1 MHTHGH
7 KQKRQAANVKE
18 CQPWL
23 QADPLFTKDQTA
35 ERLGGVSTSFVDQQL
50 ALKRLA
56 KVRLSYRTVRIP
68 LSSIERFIAERT
80 VIAGGTL

>member
-1 MHTHGH
+1 MHTHDH

-18 CQPWL
+18 CQPRL
-23 QADPLFTKDQTA
+23 QTDPLITKDQAA
-35 ERLGGVSTSFVDQQL
+35 EMLGGVSTSFIDQQL

-80 VIAGGTL
+80 IISGGTL